1 MTIAILGSGNVG
13 GALGKHWAKAG
24 HEVRFASRSPG
35 SSEMMKLVAAAG
47 ANARAVGAP
56 EAVDGADVVLLATP
70 WAATESMIAL
80 CGGLA
85 GKIVLDA
92 TNPLG
97 EGMALTHSG
106 SDSGG
111 EQVQRWAPAAR
122 VVKVFNTTG
131 YGNMERP
138 VYDGKATVMF
148 YAGDDAEAKVV
159 ARKLSDEVGFESI
172 DAGPLE
178 NARLLE
184 SWAVLWIKMA
194 VFYGHGRDFAFVMA
208 RR

>member
-1 MTIAILGSGNVG
+1 MKIAVLGSGNVG
-13 GALGKHWAKAG
+13 GALGTHWAKAG
-24 HEVRFASRSPG
+24 HEVRFASRSPQ
-35 SSEMMKLVAAAG
+35 SAEMSKLLSAAG
-47 ANARAVGAP
+47 PNALATTAV
-56 EAVDGADVVLLATP
+56 EAVNGADVVLLSTP
-70 WAATESMIAL
+70 WAATESMITQ
-80 CGGLA
+80 CGHLA

-97 EGMALTHSG
+97 PGLALTHTG
-106 SDSGG
+106 GDSGG

-138 VYDGKATVMF
+138 AYDGKASVMF
-148 YAGDDAEAKVV
+148 YAGDDSEAKTV
-159 ARKLSDEVGFESI
+159 ARTLSDAVGFESI

-184 SWAVLWIKMA
+184 SWALLWIKMA
-194 VFYGHGRDFAFVMA
+194 LLYGHGRDFAFVLS